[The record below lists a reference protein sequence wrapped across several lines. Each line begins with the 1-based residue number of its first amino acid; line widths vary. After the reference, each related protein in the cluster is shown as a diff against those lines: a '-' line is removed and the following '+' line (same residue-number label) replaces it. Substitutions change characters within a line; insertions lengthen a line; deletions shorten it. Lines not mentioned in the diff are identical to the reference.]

1 LLLTIF
7 STFKSSPAKLLK
19 QIEPMFVGWM
29 VLGRRRFRFLQV
41 NLIINEKGLIEGG
54 GLSKS

>member
-1 LLLTIF
+1 MKFL
-7 STFKSSPAKLLK
+7 
-19 QIEPMFVGWM
+19 EPMFVGWM

-54 GLSKS
+54 SKSGWGVK